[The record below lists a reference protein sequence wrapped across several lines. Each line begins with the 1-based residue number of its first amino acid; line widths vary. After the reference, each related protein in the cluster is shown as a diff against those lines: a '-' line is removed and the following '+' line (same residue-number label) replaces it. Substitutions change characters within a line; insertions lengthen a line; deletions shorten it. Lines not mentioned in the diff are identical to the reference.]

1 MEPPNN
7 FPPDGLCVICVICE
21 TFPSTCEPPI
31 AFRGIFIAFRES
43 HKIAIY
49 CDFTSKTSL
58 SGIFYPKNHNILRFL
73 YSVSRFFPYLCQ
85 KSQHIAIIMDAKSIG
100 RYIKLRRKDFNISQ
114 YTLAALSSISV
125 NTLVAIERG
134 EGNPRLENIL
144 SVLDTLG
151 LQLTV
156 TVKSDN
162 TPTYEEM

>member
-1 MEPPNN
+1 
-7 FPPDGLCVICVICE
+7 
-21 TFPSTCEPPI
+21 
-31 AFRGIFIAFRES
+31 
-43 HKIAIY
+43 
-49 CDFTSKTSL
+49 
-58 SGIFYPKNHNILRFL
+58 
-73 YSVSRFFPYLCQ
+73 
-85 KSQHIAIIMDAKSIG
+85 MDAKSIG